1 MKKQT
6 TSQFVIGVDL
16 GDTKHTICVTDKQGM
31 ILKEFSIPNSR
42 KHLLQLVAD
51 YPKALVAV
59 EVGTHSPWI
68 SRLLSE
74 AGCEVIVANARKLR
88 AIYQNE
94 RKCDKIDAQMLAKL
108 VRVDPSLLHPVQH
121 ASEQCQRDSL
131 TLKLRDIL
139 VRQRVHIISSV
150 RGVLKSLGLIVPCPS
165 TPTFPTKA
173 REALALELEMLNSVE
188 PALKALEALNEQI
201 KAYDQAITS
210 AIKTRY
216 PMASLLMS
224 IAGVGPITALSFVL
238 VVDDPTRFEDARDIG
253 AFLGLVPRRDQS
265 GETDKDLPI
274 SKTGNQALRRLLV
287 QCAQYI
293 LGNFGPDSDLR
304 RQGLKLA
311 GKGGKAA
318 GPKKGQAKART
329 GGKAAKRKAVVA
341 VARKLAVVM
350 LTMWKK
356 QTKYIALREEN
367 QNPPIAA

>member
-1 MKKQT
+1 
-6 TSQFVIGVDL
+6 
-16 GDTKHTICVTDKQGM
+16 
-31 ILKEFSIPNSR
+31 
-42 KHLLQLVAD
+42 
-51 YPKALVAV
+51 
-59 EVGTHSPWI
+59 
-68 SRLLSE
+68 
-74 AGCEVIVANARKLR
+74 
-88 AIYQNE
+88 
-94 RKCDKIDAQMLAKL
+94 
-108 VRVDPSLLHPVQH
+108 
-121 ASEQCQRDSL
+121 
-131 TLKLRDIL
+131 
-139 VRQRVHIISSV
+139 
-150 RGVLKSLGLIVPCPS
+150 
-165 TPTFPTKA
+165 
-173 REALALELEMLNSVE
+173 
-188 PALKALEALNEQI
+188 
-201 KAYDQAITS
+201 
-210 AIKTRY
+210 
-216 PMASLLMS
+216 MS